1 MPTCYIV
8 GAGDFTPRGFAPVP
22 GDLVLA
28 ADGGYRALYS
38 LGYTPD
44 LLLGDFDSLGDLPLP
59 PDLPVL
65 RFPARKDDTDTGLAL
80 RHGLDRGFRDF
91 ALYGCAGGRVDHLL
105 ANLQSMARVSRLGA
119 TIRLAAPEYDAWALT
134 GPAPDTSASHASAS
148 DALVLHAS
156 APHASAPH
164 ASAPHISASH
174 ASAPST
180 SAPSTPASSTPAP
193 STPAPDALAPHAS
206 ASHAS
211 APSTSAP
218 STPAPDASGP
228 APHAPHTPAPHASGP
243 APHAPDGPAAT
254 LTLPDRPG
262 GTLVSVFCHGDRAEG
277 VTLTGLAYPLSD
289 AALTGDFPLGVSN
302 RRLEGRPATVSV
314 RRGTLLIFQGA

>member
-134 GPAPDTSASHASAS
+134 GPAPDTSVPHASGPAPHAPDAS
-148 DALVLHAS
+148 GPAPHAPDAS
-156 APHASAPH
+156 APSTPAPDASAPH

-180 SAPSTPASSTPAP
+180 
-193 STPAPDALAPHAS
+193 PAPDAPASHIS

-211 APSTSAP
+211 APAAPAP

-228 APHAPHTPAPHASGP
+228 APHAPG
-243 APHAPDGPAAT
+243 GPAAT

-277 VTLTGLAYPLSD
+277 VTLTGLSYPLD
-289 AALTGDFPLGVSN
+289 GADLTGDFPLGVSN
-302 RRLEGRPATVSV
+302 RRLEGQPATVSV

>member
-80 RHGLDRGFRDF
+80 RHGLDRGYRDF

-134 GPAPDTSASHASAS
+134 GPAPDTSAS
-148 DALVLHAS
+148 
-156 APHASAPH
+156 
-164 ASAPHISASH
+164 
-174 ASAPST
+174 
-180 SAPSTPASSTPAP
+180 
-193 STPAPDALAPHAS
+193 STPAPDALAP
-206 ASHAS
+206 
-211 APSTSAP
+211 
-218 STPAPDASGP
+218 
-228 APHAPHTPAPHASGP
+228 
-243 APHAPDGPAAT
+243 AAV
-254 LTLPDRPG
+254 LALPPRPG

-302 RRLEGRPATVSV
+302 RRLEGRPAAVAV
-314 RRGTLLIFQGA
+314 RRGTLLIFQGV